1 MTIDKR
7 NFDAAARA
15 LSREVEY
22 LALVALS
29 NAGFDGYKAHSDAP
43 NLTADVPVDHLS
55 ALAGSWLRED
65 GLKLFHVFDGGVD
78 SIVYTSARVNY
89 LFRAWH
95 DLVHIE
101 LGLGFSEADEIAVA
115 EYQSQFIQP
124 GLLRE
129 IFLADTVGQTL
140 FASATGGGFVAD
152 QRGFVF
158 DVLNMGIQDAID
170 RHAAVL
176 KAAQVAIAH
185 VQRDAAL
192 VGWEAFA
199 ASIHA
204 QQAASVRIVQ
214 VVEA

>member
-15 LSREVEY
+15 LSRQVET

-29 NAGFDGYKAHSDAP
+29 ANGFDGYSAHSDAP
-43 NLTADVPVDHLS
+43 NLTADVPVGHLS

-78 SIVYTSARVNY
+78 SIIYSSPRVNY

-95 DLVHIE
+95 DLVHLE
-101 LGLGFSEADEIAVA
+101 LWKGFSEADEIAVA
-115 EYQSQFIQP
+115 QHQAQSIEP

-158 DVLNMGIQDAID
+158 DVLNMGIQDAIE

-185 VQRDAAL
+185 AQRDT
-192 VGWEAFA
+192 VPSGWAAFA
-199 ASIHA
+199 
-204 QQAASVRIVQ
+204 
-214 VVEA
+214 EAVA

>member
-7 NFDAAARA
+7 NFDAATRA
-15 LSREVEY
+15 LSRSVEI
-22 LALVALS
+22 LALMHLGE
-29 NAGFDGYKAHSDAP
+29 NGFDGYKAHSDAP
-43 NLTADVPVDHLS
+43 NLTADVPVAHLS
-55 ALAGSWLRED
+55 ALAGSWLRDD

-78 SIVYTSARVNY
+78 SIIYTSPRVNY

-95 DLVHIE
+95 DLMH
-101 LGLGFSEADEIAVA
+101 LNLWLGFDEASEIAVA
-115 EYQSQFIQP
+115 QHQAKDIEP

-140 FASATGGGFVAD
+140 FASYTGGGFVAD

-158 DVLNMGIQDAID
+158 DVLNMGVRDAID

-185 VQRDAAL
+185 AQRDPSPLQLEYRAA
-192 VGWEAFA
+192 WQRFA
-199 ASIHA
+199 D
-204 QQAASVRIVQ
+204 SV
-214 VVEA
+214 A